1 MSKQTIQSAQ
11 PPDVLPADVG
21 LTLAVTSS
29 TGIMGLAVG
38 VVGPPAEGSDAGPL
52 GFTGGQA
59 RPGVEQLAEIEV
71 VTDRRHAEE
80 ISPRLGELLDKA
92 GVTMA
97 DLERLVIDI
106 GPGRFTGLRVGLAT
120 VRALGFALE
129 LPVIGLTSLSV
140 LAAGHRRQT
149 TDRSGPS
156 EVTAVIDAR
165 RSEVFQQ
172 SFVDGHPAG
181 PPQVGTPELL
191 ADQARGVVV
200 GDGVDRYLE
209 RYLEISAET
218 GIMPVEGIVPSAS
231 VMVAMSQGIGGLP
244 GPQVEPLYLR
254 EPDAKPNINTRVGSE
269 QAKAPSSSS
278 AQPAGRRDGAK

>member
-1 MSKQTIQSAQ
+1 MPIQ
-11 PPDVLPADVG
+11 PAETG
-21 LTLAVTSS
+21 MTLAVTSS
-29 TGIMGLAVG
+29 TGIMGLAIG
-38 VVGPPAEGSDAGPL
+38 LVGPAAEGFDGGPL
-52 GFTGGQA
+52 GFTGGSD

-80 ISPRLGELLDKA
+80 ISPRLSELLDKA
-92 GVTMA
+92 GVAMA
-97 DLERLVIDI
+97 DLRRLVIDI

-140 LAAGHRRQT
+140 LAAGYRESP
-149 TDRSGPS
+149 TDRSGPL

-172 SFVDGHPAG
+172 SFVDGRPAG

-191 ADQARGVVV
+191 AGQARGAVV
-200 GDGVDRYLE
+200 GDGVDRYVE
-209 RYLEISAET
+209 RYQGISADT

-231 VMVAMSQGIGGLP
+231 VMVAMSQGIGGLA

-269 QAKAPSSSS
+269 QAKAQSLSPDDS
-278 AQPAGRRDGAK
+278 GGGK